1 MLRVLTLILSA
12 SLLAACASKTPSS
25 TVASGATRTA
35 REITKAQAFK
45 PGWLVILQGP
55 TSSNE
60 ALINVMA
67 PRLKTF
73 EYVVLDPNGQAM
85 KVEKYESIHYAPM
98 LYKVDK
104 LHVTGLVPG
113 VSYKLQVVDAFRSSR
128 TIVDEREFSALDLR
142 ATKTTFATMS
152 CMADDWRFEE
162 VIDPIWE
169 RLRQAKPDFLIM
181 SGDVVYVDS
190 FAFVERKKASEQD
203 LWQRYI
209 DSLNRMPLSHFRRL
223 IPVLASWDDHDF
235 GTNDGDRDF
244 ISKDPALRVFK
255 AFFGGRDLV
264 GVFENGPGGVATRFT
279 GFGQN
284 FVLMDNRFFR
294 QANKEQK
301 RQETFGHWGEKQH
314 LWMVRE
320 IESRALPTWIVN
332 GNQIFNGKQL
342 DFKEALEANHPAN
355 YSRLLEDLKK
365 AKAPVAFISGDIHFS
380 EVMRIPAERL
390 GFETYELTSSAMH
403 SYTGEGW
410 ENPLRLPGASTIEFN
425 YLLVTSEVQNGA
437 LKIDVRSQGLAKD
450 DLFKT
455 SFEVKR

>member
-1 MLRVLTLILSA
+1 MLRTLMCVLSILALS
-12 SLLAACASKTPSS
+12 ACASKS
-25 TVASGATRTA
+25 TTGPDQKLRTA
-35 REITKAQAFK
+35 REYSKAKEFK
-45 PGWLVILQGP
+45 PGWLAIIQGA

-60 ALINVMA
+60 TLINVMA

-73 EYVVLDPNGQAM
+73 EYAVIDSSGQQM
-85 KVEKYESIHYAPM
+85 KIEKYDSVHYAPM
-98 LYKVDK
+98 FYKVDK

-113 VSYKLQVVDAFRSSR
+113 VNYTLQVIDVFRTSR
-128 TIVDEREFSALDLR
+128 TVVDQREFSTLDLKS
-142 ATKTTFATMS
+142 TKTTFATMS

-162 VIDPIWE
+162 VINPIWE
-169 RLRQAKPDFLIM
+169 RLRKARPDFLIM

-190 FAFVERKKASEQD
+190 FAFVERKKATEQD

-209 DSLNRMPLSHFRRL
+209 DSLNRLPVYHFTRL
-223 IPVLASWDDHDF
+223 IPILASWDDHDF
-235 GTNDGDRDF
+235 GTNDGDREF
-244 ISKDPALRVFK
+244 AAKDPALRVFK
-255 AFFGGRDLV
+255 AFFGGRDLP
-264 GVFENGPGGVATRFT
+264 GTFENGPGGVATRFT

-284 FVLMDNRFFR
+284 FVLMDNRYFR

-301 RQETFGHWGEKQH
+301 KQETFGHWGEKQH
-314 LWMVRE
+314 QWMIKGVQN
-320 IESRALPTWIVN
+320 STNPTWIVN

-342 DFKEALEANHPAN
+342 DFKEAMEANHPAN
-355 YSRLLEDLKK
+355 YARLIEDLKK
-365 AKAPVAFISGDIHFS
+365 TTPAVAFISGDIHFS

-403 SYTGEGW
+403 SYSGDGW

-437 LKIDVRSQGLAKD
+437 LKIDVRSQGVSEQ